1 MNNIDFES
9 IFKFKPFDKIS
20 KDSRKILKENVNIIS
35 LNPGEII
42 IDKDASN
49 DFIYILKSGSARVL
63 GSNKSNKLVSFFKL
77 SQGDIIGFTSYTY
90 DSDEYVIAAETLELF
105 EININVWIK
114 ILTQEIKFKSEV
126 FGKLYKQEF
135 LHFIL
140 HFYNKSPK
148 IVDNFEKLVVDV
160 YQESG
165 VITPTVNE
173 IKDKLNL
180 GYRIYNIS
188 NFSNKI
194 NLFDEITFSK
204 LDDIKLNEKERLI
217 YIKKEFIGF
226 FEDENIKSNSTEK
239 KEITKNNT
247 INSSLNNSPNKF
259 KLLSGQDEISQ
270 DIATI
275 MMLADLLEM
284 AVRKDSIRSI
294 LEDFKNSN
302 QKIDLTTYGKIIS
315 SIGLQVSIS
324 VFKKEDLLRI
334 SLPVLIIWED
344 SLRLIKE
351 TTQKSII
358 IASPTDGFVEIE
370 SNQIEKEY
378 PNGIEY
384 LIFNRINITPT
395 DRFNLNWFLPV
406 LNKYKSVLFQIL
418 ISSFVIQLLTLA
430 NPLLIQ
436 VIIDKVISQR
446 SLDTLQVLGIA
457 LLTLTIFEGFLISI
471 KTFLF
476 AETTNR
482 IDQKLGSEVIDH
494 LYRLPLEF
502 FDRRAV
508 GELGSRVDELEK
520 IRNFITGQGLTTI
533 LDSFFSIIYIGI
545 MLIYSV
551 KLTIISLLVLPIQI
565 ILTIIG
571 APLFR
576 RQYRETA
583 QNNAKTKSHLV
594 ETLNGIQTIKAQ
606 NIETDSRWKWQDLY
620 SKYIASS
627 FKKTITST
635 AISQLSQVLQ
645 KISQLLVLWIGASMV
660 LEGKLTLGQLI
671 AFRIISSYVT
681 QPILRL
687 STVWQTLQELN
698 VSFERLG
705 DIINIKKEKEET
717 DNENISMPKISGLL
731 KFDNVDFNFIKSN
744 VNSLSNINLKI
755 EPGTFVGLAGKS
767 GSGKSTLTKLIPRL
781 YKPSKGIVSIDNYD
795 VTKVDLYSLRR
806 QIGIVPQEPLLFAG
820 TILDNLRIN
829 NKNASDELIVKVTK
843 RANAHDFIMKMP
855 DGYNTQIGERGS
867 SMSGG
872 QRQRIA
878 IARTLLSEPKMLILD
893 EATSALDF
901 ESEKIIVDNLINSYR
916 DLTVIFISHRLQTLE
931 NADLIIMMEDGK
943 IAESGTHSELLEN
956 KGSYSYLY
964 NQQGK

>member
-20 KDSRKILKENVNIIS
+20 KDSRNILKENVNIIS

-77 SQGDIIGFTSYTY
+77 SQGDIIGFTSYNY
-90 DSDEYVIAAETLELF
+90 DSDEYAIAAGTLELF
-105 EININVWIK
+105 VININVWLK

-148 IVDNFEKLVVDV
+148 IVDNFEKLVIDV

-165 VITPTVNE
+165 VVTPTVNE

-180 GYRIYNIS
+180 GYKIYNIS
-188 NFSNKI
+188 NNSYKS
-194 NLFDEITFSK
+194 NLFEEITFSN
-204 LDDIKLNEKERLI
+204 LENIQSTEKERLI
-217 YIKKEFIGF
+217 YIKKEFIEF

-239 KEITKNNT
+239 KETKKNNT
-247 INSSLNNSPNKF
+247 INSSFNNSPNKF
-259 KLLSGQDEISQ
+259 KLLNGQDEISQ

-302 QKIDLTTYGKIIS
+302 QKIDLITYGKIIS

-324 VFKKEDLLRI
+324 VFKKEDLPRI

-358 IASPTDGFVEIE
+358 IASPADGFVEIE

>member
-1 MNNIDFES
+1 MPNIDLDN
-9 IFKFKPFDKIS
+9 IFKFNPFDQIS
-20 KDSRKILKENVNIIS
+20 KDSRKILQENLNIVH

-42 IDKDASN
+42 IDKKTSK

-63 GSNKSNKLVSFFKL
+63 GSNKSNKLISFFKL
-77 SQGDIIGFTSYTY
+77 SPGDIIGFTSHYF
-90 DSDEYVIAAETLELF
+90 DSYEHVIAAGSIELF
-105 EININVWIK
+105 KININVWLK
-114 ILTQEIKFKSEV
+114 ILAEDIRFKREV

-135 LHFIL
+135 LNFIL
-140 HFYNKSPK
+140 NYYKKSPK
-148 IVDNFEKLVVDV
+148 IFDNFEKLVIDL
-160 YQESG
+160 YQDSG
-165 VITPTVNE
+165 IVIPKIRE
-173 IKDKLNL
+173 IKDRLNL
-180 GYRIYNIS
+180 GYKIYNVS
-188 NFSNKI
+188 NFSHKS
-194 NLFDEITFSK
+194 NLFDEITFSN

-217 YIKKEFIGF
+217 YIKKEFIEF
-226 FEDENIKSNSTEK
+226 FEDFDNNSNSN
-239 KEITKNNT
+239 KEEGIKTNNT
-247 INSSLNNSPNKF
+247 SNGGFNNSPNKF
-259 KLLSGQDEISQ
+259 KLLNGKDEISQ

-302 QKIDLTTYGKIIS
+302 QKIDLITYGKIIS
-315 SIGLQVSIS
+315 SIGLQVSVS
-324 VFKKEDLLRI
+324 VFKKEDLPRI

-351 TTQKSII
+351 TTQNSFII
-358 IASPTDGFVEIE
+358 VSPTDGFVEIE

-645 KISQLLVLWIGASMV
+645 KISQLLVLWVGASMV

-943 IAESGTHSELLEN
+943 IVESGTHSELLEN

>member
-9 IFKFKPFDKIS
+9 IFKSKPFDKIS

-90 DSDEYVIAAETLELF
+90 DSDEYVIAAEILELF

-217 YIKKEFIGF
+217 YIKKEFIEF
-226 FEDENIKSNSTEK
+226 FEDKNIKSNSTEK
-239 KEITKNNT
+239 KETKKNNT
-247 INSSLNNSPNKF
+247 INSSFNNSQNKF
-259 KLLSGQDEISQ
+259 KLLNGQDEISQ

-378 PNGIEY
+378 PNGVEY

>member
-77 SQGDIIGFTSYTY
+77 SEGDIIGFTSYNY
-90 DSDEYVIAAETLELF
+90 DSDEYVIAAGNLELF
-105 EININVWIK
+105 EINITVWLK
-114 ILTQEIKFKSEV
+114 ILTREIKFKSEV

-135 LHFIL
+135 LSFIL

-148 IVDNFEKLVVDV
+148 ILNNFEKLVIDF

-165 VITPTVNE
+165 IVTPTVNE

-180 GYRIYNIS
+180 GYKIYNIS
-188 NFSNKI
+188 NFSYKS
-194 NLFDEITFSK
+194 NLFEEITFSN
-204 LDDIKLNEKERLI
+204 LDNIQSNEKERLI
-217 YIKKEFIGF
+217 YIKKESIESF
-226 FEDENIKSNSTEK
+226 DAVDSKSNSTEK
-239 KEITKNNT
+239 KEIKNNNNL
-247 INSSLNNSPNKF
+247 NSNVNDSLNKF
-259 KLLSGQDEISQ
+259 KLLNGKDEISQ

-302 QKIDLTTYGKIIS
+302 QKIDLITYGKIIS

-324 VFKKEDLLRI
+324 VFKKEDLQRI
-334 SLPVLIIWED
+334 SLPVLIIWKD
-344 SLRLIKE
+344 SLRLIKQ
-351 TTQKSII
+351 TTKNSFT

-370 SNQIEKEY
+370 SNQIEKDY

-943 IAESGTHSELLEN
+943 IAESGTHSELLEK

>member
-9 IFKFKPFDKIS
+9 FFKFKPFDKIS

-77 SQGDIIGFTSYTY
+77 SQGDIIGFTSYNY
-90 DSDEYVIAAETLELF
+90 DSDEYVIAAGTLELF
-105 EININVWIK
+105 EININVWLK
-114 ILTQEIKFKSEV
+114 ILTREIKFKSEV

-135 LHFIL
+135 LNFIL

-148 IVDNFEKLVVDV
+148 IVDNFEKLVVDF

-165 VITPTVNE
+165 IVTPTVNE

-180 GYRIYNIS
+180 GYKIYNIS
-188 NFSNKI
+188 NNSYKS
-194 NLFDEITFSK
+194 NLFEEITFSN
-204 LDDIKLNEKERLI
+204 LENIQSTEKERLI
-217 YIKKEFIGF
+217 YIKKEFIEF

-239 KEITKNNT
+239 KETKKNNT
-247 INSSLNNSPNKF
+247 INSSFNNSPNKF
-259 KLLSGQDEISQ
+259 KLLNGQDEISQ

-302 QKIDLTTYGKIIS
+302 QKIDLITYGKIIS

-324 VFKKEDLLRI
+324 VFKKEDLPRI

-358 IASPTDGFVEIE
+358 IASPIDGFVEIE

>member
-9 IFKFKPFDKIS
+9 IFKIKPFDKIS

-35 LNPGEII
+35 LSPGEII
-42 IDKDASN
+42 IDKDASK

-63 GSNKSNKLVSFFKL
+63 GSYKNNKLVSFFKL
-77 SQGDIIGFTSYTY
+77 SQGDIIGFTSNIY
-90 DSDEYVIAAETLELF
+90 DSDEYVIAAGYLELF
-105 EININVWIK
+105 EININVWLK

-140 HFYNKSPK
+140 HLYNKSPK
-148 IVDNFEKLVVDV
+148 IIDNFEKLVVDV
-160 YQESG
+160 YKESG
-165 VITPTVNE
+165 VVTPTVNE

-180 GYRIYNIS
+180 GYKIYNLS
-188 NFSNKI
+188 NLSYKS
-194 NLFDEITFSK
+194 NLFEEITFSN
-204 LDDIKLNEKERLI
+204 LDNIQSNEKERLI

-239 KEITKNNT
+239 KEIKKNNT
-247 INSSLNNSPNKF
+247 IKSILNNSPNKF
-259 KLLSGQDEISQ
+259 KLLNGKDEISQ

-294 LEDFKNSN
+294 FEDFKSSN

-324 VFKKEDLLRI
+324 VFKKEDLPRI
-334 SLPVLIIWED
+334 SVPVLIIWED

-351 TTQKSII
+351 TTQNSFI

-370 SNQIEKEY
+370 SKQIEKEY

-520 IRNFITGQGLTTI
+520 IRNFITGQGLNTI

-551 KLTIISLLVLPIQI
+551 KLTVISLLVLPIQI

-635 AISQLSQVLQ
+635 AVSQLSQVLQ

>member
-90 DSDEYVIAAETLELF
+90 DSDEYVIAAGTLELF
-105 EININVWIK
+105 EIDINVWLK

-247 INSSLNNSPNKF
+247 LNSSLNNSPNKF

>member
-90 DSDEYVIAAETLELF
+90 DSDEYVIAAGTLELF
-105 EININVWIK
+105 EININVWLK
-114 ILTQEIKFKSEV
+114 VLTQEIKFKSEV

-180 GYRIYNIS
+180 GYKIYNIS
-188 NFSNKI
+188 NFSYKS
-194 NLFDEITFSK
+194 NLFEEITFSN
-204 LDDIKLNEKERLI
+204 LSNIQSTEKERLI

-247 INSSLNNSPNKF
+247 LNSSLNNSPNKF

-378 PNGIEY
+378 PNGVEY

>member
-90 DSDEYVIAAETLELF
+90 DSDEYVIAAGTLELF
-105 EININVWIK
+105 EININVWLK
-114 ILTQEIKFKSEV
+114 IFTQEIKFKSEV

-247 INSSLNNSPNKF
+247 LNSSLNNSPNKF

-351 TTQKSII
+351 TTQNSFT

-378 PNGIEY
+378 PNGVEY

>member
-90 DSDEYVIAAETLELF
+90 DSDEYVIAAGTLELF
-105 EININVWIK
+105 EININVWLK
-114 ILTQEIKFKSEV
+114 VLTQEIKFKSEV

-148 IVDNFEKLVVDV
+148 IVDNFEKLVVDF

-165 VITPTVNE
+165 IVTPTVNE

-180 GYRIYNIS
+180 GYKIYNIS
-188 NFSNKI
+188 NFSYKS
-194 NLFDEITFSK
+194 NLFEEITFSN
-204 LDDIKLNEKERLI
+204 LENIQSTEKERLI
-217 YIKKEFIGF
+217 YIKKEFIEF

-239 KEITKNNT
+239 KETKKNST
-247 INSSLNNSPNKF
+247 INSSFNNSPNKF
-259 KLLSGQDEISQ
+259 KLLNGQDEISQ

-302 QKIDLTTYGKIIS
+302 QKIDLISYGKIIS

-324 VFKKEDLLRI
+324 VFKKEDLPRI
-334 SLPVLIIWED
+334 SLPVLIIWKD

-351 TTQKSII
+351 TTKNSFT

-370 SNQIEKEY
+370 SNQIENDY

-660 LEGKLTLGQLI
+660 LEGRLTLGQLI

>member
-90 DSDEYVIAAETLELF
+90 DSDEYVIAAEILELF

-165 VITPTVNE
+165 VITPTVKE

-247 INSSLNNSPNKF
+247 LNSSLNNSPNKF

-378 PNGIEY
+378 PNGVEY